1 MWQARYQT
9 GQNRTGM
16 SETYQAYCVK
26 CKTQREMV
34 NPQPGY
40 SSRGTAMTQGK
51 CPVCGTTL
59 TRMGVT
65 AAHAALPKP
74 TITAD
79 ATAAKKTAGK
89 KATKKTAKKSA
100 TSKTKTAAK
109 STTKAASAKSSPAKK
124 SNAEAAPAAASRT
137 VGKLVIV
144 ESPAKARSVGQFLG
158 KGYTVKASKG
168 HVRDLLASQL
178 SVDVE
183 NRFEPKYRVPN
194 EKRDVVKDLKAAVG
208 KAREIF
214 LATDPDR
221 EGEAIAWHLIAA
233 TDMEETNA
241 PIKRVVFHEITKP
254 AIEEAFGHPRDI
266 DLNLV
271 NAQQARRILDRLVG
285 YNISPLLWQKVRP
298 RLSAGR
304 VQSIALRLIVD
315 REREIEAFVPV
326 EYWTLDARLKKR
338 IANGKENRPFV
349 ARLVK
354 LGDVDVNFGSE
365 GDVTPHLKT
374 LEKSQY
380 QVIDVKRGERQRKPS
395 APFTTST
402 LQQEAS
408 RRLNFTAAKT
418 MRIAQQLYE
427 GVDFGAEGTVGL
439 ITYMRTDST
448 NVSPQAQAEA
458 RDLIQSRFGKPYLP
472 SSPPVYKTRAKG
484 AQEAHEAIRP
494 TSVMRDPETLKTAF
508 TGEDGRDQ
516 YRLYSLIWQRFL
528 ASQMANAVYNT
539 LRVDIDARPTP
550 KTSADK
556 LYHFRVSGSTIKFNG
571 FLALYEDSRDEDAAL
586 DEDEGRILPELT
598 VDELLDLIEL
608 LPEQHFT
615 QPPPRYTEAS
625 LVRTLE
631 EYGIGRPSTYAPIV
645 GVIQDRDYVNKN
657 RKDKRLI
664 PTETGILVNDLLA
677 QHFPD
682 VMDVNFTSRMED
694 QLDEIA
700 EGKMEWRPMLA
711 EFYTPF
717 EQQLN
722 RAQSTIER
730 VVQEEEIGRAC
741 PVCGKPLVIRYGR
754 FGKFIGCSD
763 YPNCRHTEP
772 WLDRMGIACPVCG
785 KEHGGEI
792 VERKSRK
799 GRTFYGCSR
808 YPECEFTSWKRPLA
822 QPCPNCGGL
831 LVEQNKTTAQC
842 TVCARTYQTSEL
854 LAPEPL

>member
-1 MWQARYQT
+1 
-9 GQNRTGM
+9 M
-16 SETYQAYCVK
+16 SETYQAFCVK

-40 SSRGTAMTQGK
+40 SSRGTAMTQGN

-59 TRMGVT
+59 TRMGMT
-65 AAHAALPKP
+65 PAHAALPKP
-74 TITAD
+74 TITASSKKT
-79 ATAAKKTAGK
+79 AKKPAKKSAAKKTASAK
-89 KATKKTAKKSA
+89 TRATAKKSSA
-100 TSKTKTAAK
+100 GS
-109 STTKAASAKSSPAKK
+109 ASANSSR
-124 SNAEAAPAAASRT
+124 S

-144 ESPAKARSVGQFLG
+144 ESPAKAHSVGQFLG

-183 NRFEPKYRVPN
+183 NSFEPKYRVPN
-194 EKRDVVKDLKAAVG
+194 EKREVVKELKAAVSN
-208 KAREIF
+208 AREIY

-233 TDMEETNA
+233 TDMEETKA

-254 AIEEAFGHPRDI
+254 AIEEAFSHPRDI

-285 YNISPLLWQKVRP
+285 YNISPLLWKKIRP

-338 IANGKENRPFV
+338 SINGKENRPFV

-354 LGDVDVNFGSE
+354 LGEADVNFGSE
-365 GDVTPHLKT
+365 GDVTPHLKL
-374 LEKSQY
+374 LEQSQY
-380 QVIDVKRGERQRKPS
+380 KVIDVKRGERQRKPS

-408 RRLNFTAAKT
+408 RRLNMTAART
-418 MRIAQQLYE
+418 MAIAQQLYQ
-427 GVDFGAEGTVGL
+427 GIDLGAEGAVGL

-458 RDLIQSRFGKPYLP
+458 RQLIETRFGKPYLP
-472 SSPPVYKTRAKG
+472 PSPPVYKTRAKG

-494 TSVMRDPETLKTAF
+494 TSVMRDPETLKSAF
-508 TGEDGRDQ
+508 TGKDARDL

-539 LRVDIDARPTP
+539 LRVDIDASPTP
-550 KTSADK
+550 KTPADK

-586 DEDEGRILPELT
+586 DEDEGRILPDLT

-645 GVIQDRDYVNKN
+645 GVIQDRDYVSKN
-657 RKDKRLI
+657 GKDKRLV
-664 PTETGILVNDLLA
+664 PTETGMLVNDLLA

-717 EQQLN
+717 EQQLS

-772 WLDRMGIACPVCG
+772 WLERVGIACPVCG

-808 YPECEFTSWKRPLA
+808 YPECEFTSWKRPIA

-831 LVEQNKTTAQC
+831 LVEQNKSTVQC
-842 TVCARTYQTSEL
+842 TVCARTYQTSDL
-854 LAPEPL
+854 LTPEPL